1 MLPSFIIHHPS
12 SVERSGIVKDLITK
26 TGGTVVEACLMTDG
40 KAGCRAS
47 HLKVAKIAK
56 ELCPTK
62 HYLVFEDDCVLSDDW
77 NYCIEGMEVADV
89 LYLGF
94 NDKCHHTT
102 FGTHALMIS
111 PRARDKILSQTEALA
126 GSVIDKGAYDHI
138 LSQLC
143 RQEGLLTAMPPV
155 DEKDKWAYQKKG
167 LRSLITGTL
176 R

>member
-12 SVERSGIVKDLITK
+12 SVDRSEIVNELVLK
-26 TGGTVVEACLMTDG
+26 TNGVVVEACLMPDR
-40 KAGCRAS
+40 KAGCRSS
-47 HLKVAKIAK
+47 HLKVAQMAK
-56 ELCPTK
+56 DQYPTK

-77 NYCIEGMEVADV
+77 AYCIDGMEVADV
-89 LYLGF
+89 LYLGY
-94 NDKCHHTT
+94 NEKCWHTT

-111 PRARDKILSQTEALA
+111 PKARDKILSQTEALA

-138 LSQLC
+138 LSKLC

-167 LRSLITGTL
+167 LRSLITGNL